1 MVLDSEVLCSFP
13 EATAKVLSPVAK
25 KSKIQACDSP
35 QKRLDWF
42 CFSSLNSSIKN
53 GRKSGCV

>member
-35 QKRLDWF
+35 QTRLD
-42 CFSSLNSSIKN
+42 
-53 GRKSGCV
+53 